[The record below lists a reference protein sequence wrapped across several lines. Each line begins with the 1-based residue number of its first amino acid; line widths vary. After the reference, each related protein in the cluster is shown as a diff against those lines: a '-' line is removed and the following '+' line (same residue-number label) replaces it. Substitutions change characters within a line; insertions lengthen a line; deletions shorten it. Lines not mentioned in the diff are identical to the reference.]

1 MSVRVQ
7 LSDYLQ
13 KYVPG
18 YDHNTGIV
26 MESAD
31 GWTVRMIIE
40 ELKIPIKEVS
50 IVMVNSYPGST
61 QSTLKDGDLI
71 FLSKIF
77 GGG

>member
-1 MSVRVQ
+1 MSVHVQ

-18 YDHNTGIV
+18 YNHKTGIL
-26 MESAD
+26 MESVD

-40 ELKIPIKEVS
+40 ELKIPINEVS
-50 IVMVNSYPGST
+50 IVMLNSYPRNT
-61 QSTLKDGDLI
+61 QSTLKDGDFI

>member
-1 MSVRVQ
+1 MAVRVQ

-13 KYVPG
+13 KYVSG
-18 YDHNTGIV
+18 YDHNTGVV

-40 ELKIPIKEVS
+40 ELKIPLKEVS
-50 IVMVNSYPGST
+50 IVMINSYPGNT
-61 QSTLKDGDLI
+61 QSTLKDGDFIL
-71 FLSKIF
+71 LTKIF